1 MDRKVLEER
10 PLKHQ
15 RLWMKI
21 SVVALLATAVSLP
34 SLHAQNNDDQ
44 GASGASYLTTV
55 KTSAG
60 AFASRGVITLH
71 ADHTMSVIDSGEG
84 GPAFLYSSQ
93 LGSWK
98 PNSTGGIVARTID
111 FHFPNVDVVRLDYT
125 ISFAQNRTQV
135 TGKITLTSFPLQGD
149 PLDGGGTVISTF
161 TFAGQ
166 LIEP

>member
-1 MDRKVLEER
+1 M
-10 PLKHQ
+10 KHV
-15 RLWMKI
+15 RLLAALGI
-21 SVVALLATAVSLP
+21 LGLVAAIGSVALV
-34 SLHAQNNDDQ
+34 HAQNDQDQ
-44 GASGASYLTTV
+44 GSNGRSYIISLNDSLG
-55 KTSAG
+55 K
-60 AFASRGVITLH
+60 FDSRGVISLH